1 MALKINRA
9 PCIFSLDVPGQWSYV
24 PVISKGNQ
32 ARLRENRPMAN
43 QSNRA
48 QIRQDGSEVVLTYAD
63 PMTGEQ
69 IVRRFYAPA
78 NGGYVRD
85 QSGRQI
91 CQGLSHRGNTLVLT
105 GGNSLISLIRRE
117 WQVARRAE
125 TRFLAA

>member
-1 MALKINRA
+1 
-9 PCIFSLDVPGQWSYV
+9 
-24 PVISKGNQ
+24 
-32 ARLRENRPMAN
+32 MAN

-85 QSGRQI
+85 QSGRQV